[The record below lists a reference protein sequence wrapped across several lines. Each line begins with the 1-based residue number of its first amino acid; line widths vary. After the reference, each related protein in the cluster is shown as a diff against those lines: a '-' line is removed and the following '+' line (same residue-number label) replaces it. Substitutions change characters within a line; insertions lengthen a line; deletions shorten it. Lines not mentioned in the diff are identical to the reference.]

1 MRAAKQVGSIYRY
14 PLKRWETGYSE
25 SVDILNGRSTYEG
38 WAEPLNALYAK
49 ATQMHKDE
57 GGHSNSELIA
67 VCGHRGNYGD
77 PAQYRNLIPLESKV
91 EHAGGHL
98 SVAVFT
104 AEKASFK
111 RYSGGRTFRHK
122 WSYERRQYKGDS
134 DTVDTWVS
142 TSQRAKH
149 QK

>member
-1 MRAAKQVGSIYRY
+1 MNIQSNDTLLAIYH
-14 PLKRWETGYSE
+14 LS
-25 SVDILNGRSTYEG
+25 
-38 WAEPLNALYAK
+38 NAQDK
-49 ATQMHKDE
+49 ADAIDKLPDDAT
-57 GGHSNSELIA
+57 
-67 VCGHRGNYGD
+67 
-77 PAQYRNLIPLESKV
+77 IPLEDVLVMTHKAVLLEVTDVRLGGYTAKSIPFRSDESAV

-122 WSYERRQYKGDS
+122 WNYERRQYKGDS